1 MNKVREDHQEASAEA
16 RIGKS
21 RSIGKPRLAI
31 LTNMLTPYRLAA
43 YKSLGDKFHTV
54 IMHGG
59 TERNRTWQLEVPQS
73 LEAKKVWTIQ
83 IPMRKQTGIP
93 GIFDTAYVHL
103 NLGLLWE
110 IPRFAPSVIISHE
123 MGLRTVIAIIYGMLT
138 RTPVWVW
145 WGGTVHSE
153 RNINKSRVMVRRN
166 LARRVSRWISY
177 GVTSTEYLESL
188 GIERRQILQIQN
200 CVPQT
205 TFQIVP
211 SKEPEWFKNLPRPII
226 LTVGQLVERKGIDKL
241 IEACGRLA
249 SNGAEFSLVIV
260 GQGPERNRLQE
271 LANQSGIKHLEMLP
285 NQPQSTLNEIYRS
298 ADAFVFPTLEDVWGL
313 VVNEAMWTG
322 TPVLCSKYA
331 GCATE
336 LLPESNLFD
345 PLCEESFDLA
355 LNKILD
361 KSVSPPDHSKLK
373 TCEEVSGLICHAL
386 QLGSPIDAA
395 GKVLSVCHE

>member
-1 MNKVREDHQEASAEA
+1 
-16 RIGKS
+16 
-21 RSIGKPRLAI
+21 
-31 LTNMLTPYRLAA
+31 MLTPYRLSA
-43 YKSLGDKFHTV
+43 YKLLGEKFHTV

-59 TERNRTWQLEVPQS
+59 TERNRTWQLEVPRS

-110 IPRFAPSVIISHE
+110 IPRFAPSVVISHE

-153 RNINKSRVMVRRN
+153 RNINKSRALLRRF
-166 LARRVSRWISY
+166 LARWVSRWISY

-188 GIERRQILQIQN
+188 GIDRRHILQIQN
-200 CVPQT
+200 CVRQA
-205 TFQIVP
+205 TFQVVP
-211 SKEPEWFKNLPRPII
+211 SKEPEWFKNHPRPVI

-249 SNGAEFSLVIV
+249 ANGADFSLVVV
-260 GQGPERNRLQE
+260 GQGPEQNRLRE
-271 LANQSGIKHLEMLP
+271 LANQSGIKHLEILP
-285 NQPQSTLNEIYRS
+285 NQAQSTLNEIYRS

-336 LLPESNLFD
+336 LLPESNIFD
-345 PLCEESFDLA
+345 PLSEESFDLA
-355 LNKILD
+355 LARILNQ
-361 KSVSPPDHSKLK
+361 SVCPPDHSKLK
-373 TCEEVSGLICHAL
+373 TCEEVSGLICRAI
-386 QLGSPIDAA
+386 QSGSPIDAA